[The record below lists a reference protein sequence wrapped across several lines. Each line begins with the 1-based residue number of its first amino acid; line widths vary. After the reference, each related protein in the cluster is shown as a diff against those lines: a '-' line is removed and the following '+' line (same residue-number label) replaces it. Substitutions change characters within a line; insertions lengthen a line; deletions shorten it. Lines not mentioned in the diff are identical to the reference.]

1 MLEGAMSGNWHTMS
15 AADLGRAI
23 GAGKICPVELT
34 ESFLDAAKAHPQGAR
49 IYARMMRQRAL
60 DSAAAARARA
70 RAGQRRGLLDGVPVS
85 WKDLFDTAGVLTEA
99 GTAMLRGRVPDS
111 DAVVVERLT
120 TAGMPPLGKTHMTE
134 LAFSGLGVNP
144 MTATPPGA
152 YDPEAAPGGSSSGAA
167 ASVRHGLAPVA
178 IGSDT
183 GGSVRVPAAWNDLV
197 GLKTTAGRIPLQGV
211 VPLAA
216 RFDTIGP
223 LARSVEDAALTFALL
238 DGSTAPDLR
247 GACLTGAR
255 LMVLETVALDGLAPA
270 VASAFEAAVDR
281 LGAAGAQISRRKL
294 PEVDEAMA
302 LAGVLYTPECY
313 GTWAALIEAYPERM
327 FPPVLAR
334 FRAGHDHAAH
344 AYVTAW
350 QQLDTLRESYARA
363 TAGFDAV
370 LLPTTPN
377 LPPKTEAL
385 LADHGYFTSENLLT
399 LRNTRIGNLMGLCG
413 LTLPTETQATGISL
427 MAGPMQEKR
436 LLRLGAAAEAALG

>member
-1 MLEGAMSGNWHTMS
+1 MSSNWQGMS
-15 AADLGRAI
+15 AADLGRGI
-23 GAGKICPVELT
+23 GAGRICPVELT
-34 ESFLDAAKAHPQGAR
+34 ESFLDAAQAHPDGTR

-60 DSAAAARARA
+60 DTAAAARARA
-70 RAGQRRGLLDGVPVS
+70 RAGLRRGVLDGVPVS

-99 GTAMLRGRVPDS
+99 GTAMLKGRVPDR
-111 DAVVVERLT
+111 DALVVERLT
-120 TAGMPPLGKTHMTE
+120 MAGMPPLGKTHMTE

-152 YDPEAAPGGSSSGAA
+152 FEPEAAPGGSSSGAA

-197 GLKTTAGRIPLQGV
+197 GLKTTAGRIPLDGA

-238 DGSTAPDLR
+238 DGSAAPDLR
-247 GACLTGAR
+247 GASLKDVR
-255 LMVLETVALDGLAPA
+255 LMVLETVALDGLNPVIAA
-270 VASAFEAAVDR
+270 GFEAAVER
-281 LGAAGAQISRRKL
+281 LAAAGAQISRLKL

-327 FPPVLAR
+327 FPPVLNR
-334 FRAGHDHAAH
+334 FRAGRDHTAH

-350 QQLDTLRESYARA
+350 QQLDTLRAAYAQE
-363 TAGFDAV
+363 TAAFDAV
-370 LLPTTPN
+370 LVPTTPN

-385 LADHGYFTSENLLT
+385 LADHDYFTSENLLT
-399 LRNTRIGNLMGLCG
+399 LRNTRIGNLMGLCA
-413 LTLPTETQATGISL
+413 LNLPTETPTAGISL
-427 MAGPMQEKR
+427 MAGPGQERR
-436 LLRLGAAAEAALG
+436 LLCLGSAAEAALN